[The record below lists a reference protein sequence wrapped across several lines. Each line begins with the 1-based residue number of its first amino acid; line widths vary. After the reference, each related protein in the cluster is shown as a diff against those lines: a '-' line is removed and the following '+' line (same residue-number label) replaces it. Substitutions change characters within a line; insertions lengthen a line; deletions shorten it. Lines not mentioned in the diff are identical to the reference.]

1 MVGIVSA
8 AILLGPMVFITSPF
22 NDIGDTDGDKKA
34 GRRTLPIALETGI
47 RSSLP
52 YLFLLA

>member
-1 MVGIVSA
+1 M
-8 AILLGPMVFITSPF
+8 LGPIFITSPF